1 MEKSIKITNLSFL
14 HFVISLNPLSFHNKV
29 CVLFVF
35 QQKLV
40 HPGSSPTSF
49 QQFLRAIQKLPQ
61 DTVLN
66 KCLKKKVFL
75 NFLGCVWWC
84 VCVCVCV
91 CVGNMC
97 FGCVCVCWQHNNTS
111 GPQTPFPGTFP
122 EVACAAPGT
131 GPGALPTLRASMSAT
146 TGSWVALTLR

>member
-66 KCLKKKVFL
+66 NCLKKKVCL

-91 CVGNMC
+91 CVYVVKQDPWTRNGNP
-97 FGCVCVCWQHNNTS
+97 FQNS
-111 GPQTPFPGTFP
+111 GL
-122 EVACAAPGT
+122 ENSMDREAW
-131 GPGALPTLRASMSAT
+131 RAIVHGVTKSWRQLSMHR
-146 TGSWVALTLR
+146 VK

>member
-84 VCVCVCV
+84 VCVCVLATCVLVVFV
-91 CVGNMC
+91 CVGNTITPQDLKPR
-97 FGCVCVCWQHNNTS
+97 FQELFLKLPVQRLVQ
-111 GPQTPFPGTFP
+111 GP
-122 EVACAAPGT
+122 APS
-131 GPGALPTLRASMSAT
+131 R
-146 TGSWVALTLR
+146 R